1 MAMHELTPSGPAA
14 ASRPGVARAHP
25 LPPIG
30 VAAGVLAGVGLVT
43 VGAAALRPDASQ
55 LVLAGY
61 GVAIAVL
68 AAALATMATRHRN
81 ALLAQDA
88 RAMAAAL
95 ERDDRLRLI
104 VGSLHEG
111 LLFQDR
117 DLRIVE
123 FNDAAASILGI
134 TDMAL
139 GRRPEELAPWQPVT
153 EDGTVLSFD
162 DHPAAVAL
170 RSSEPIIGMVMGVS
184 LPSGHTIWVRLN
196 AVPVVGGRGAVDGVI
211 TTFTDITSERT
222 TQRALATSEA
232 TVSVVTEKLS
242 WQTLHDALTSLPNR
256 AQLVERLTLALDRS
270 VRRGGLT
277 AVLVLDIDRFKDVND
292 TMGHEAGDLVLVEV
306 AERLRG
312 ATRSGDLVARQAG
325 DEFIVLAEAL
335 ADREE
340 AVHLADRLR
349 ATIAEPFV
357 LPQGPVNVTACVGI
371 AFDVDHRP
379 GTLLRDADT
388 ALHKAKERGRDS
400 CEVFDDTLRAE
411 TIRRVAAEQILRRA
425 LDEDGLRVHYQPIVD
440 LRDGTVV
447 AAEALL
453 RIMGPNDELL
463 TPASFISIAEDTG
476 LIVPVG
482 AGVLDHACR
491 QLAAWQ
497 ATPGR
502 GPAAVSVNLSARQ
515 ITTRTVPGVV
525 QRTLEEHGVEP
536 SSLTLELTET
546 TLIEAGH
553 VALDTVEALH
563 ELGVKLAID
572 DFGTGYSSLS
582 YLKRFPVDIVKVDRG
597 FVAGLGTQQ
606 HDTEIVRAVLAL
618 GQSLGLTTVAE
629 GVETTAQLDLLR
641 ELGCDCAQGFLLAR
655 PAPGDELAGQEAR
668 IRATVLGRPAG
679 ERTQLRV
686 AGR

>member
-1 MAMHELTPSGPAA
+1 MAIHERTPSGLQAA
-14 ASRPGVARAHP
+14 ARPRAPRARP
-25 LPPIG
+25 LPPAG
-30 VAAGVLAGVGLVT
+30 VAAAVLVT
-43 VGAAALRPDASQ
+43 LGLGTVGSVTLHPDASQ
-55 LVLAGY
+55 LVLAAY

-68 AAALATMATRHRN
+68 AAVLASTLTRYRN
-81 ALLAQDA
+81 VLLAQDA
-88 RAMAAAL
+88 QAMAEAL
-95 ERDDRLRLI
+95 DRDDRLRLI

-111 LLFQDR
+111 LLFQDP

-134 TDMAL
+134 TDLAL
-139 GRRPEELAPWQPVT
+139 GRRPDELAPWQPVT

-170 RSSEPIIGMVMGVS
+170 RTAEPIIGMVLGVA

-196 AVPVVGGRGAVDGVI
+196 AVPVVRDGGALDGVI
-211 TTFTDITSERT
+211 TTFTDITTERT
-222 TQRALATSEA
+222 AQRALASSEA
-232 TVSVVTEKLS
+232 AVSVVTEQLS

-256 AQLVERLTLALDRS
+256 AQLVERLTFALDRS
-270 VRRGGLT
+270 ARHGGLT
-277 AVLVLDIDRFKDVND
+277 AVLVLDIDRFKNVND
-292 TMGHEAGDLVLVEV
+292 TMGHDAGDLVLVEV
-306 AERLRG
+306 AARLRG
-312 ATRSGDLVARQAG
+312 AIRSGDVVARLAG
-325 DEFIVLAEAL
+325 DEFVVLAESL
-335 ADREE
+335 TGREE
-340 AVHLADRLR
+340 AVHMADRLR
-349 ATIAEPFV
+349 GTIAEPFV

-379 GTLLRDADT
+379 STLLRDADT

-400 CEVFDDTLRAE
+400 CEVFDDSLRAE

-440 LRDGTVV
+440 LRDGSVV

-453 RIMGPNDELL
+453 RILGPNDELL

-497 ATPGR
+497 AIPGS

-515 ITTRTVPGVV
+515 ISTRTVPGVV
-525 QRTLEEHGVEP
+525 QRTLQEHGIEA

-597 FVAGLGTQQ
+597 FVAGLGAHQ

-629 GVETTAQLDLLR
+629 GVETEAQLDLLR

-655 PAPGDELAGQEAR
+655 PGPGDELARQDAD
-668 IRATVLGRPAG
+668 IRRTVLGRSP
-679 ERTQLRV
+679 V
-686 AGR
+686 AAD